1 MKTYQTLTFTTDQG
15 ADLKV
20 DAYEGVTVSHVI
32 GSHWDP
38 NKNEEVQAATFQLN
52 LTSQEARELAANL
65 LKGADFSDEVEM
77 KKPMS
82 LHRGRRG

>member
-20 DAYEGVTVSHVI
+20 DAYEGVTVSHII

-38 NKNEEVQAATFQLN
+38 NENKEVQAATFQMN
-52 LTSQEARELAANL
+52 MTSEDARELAANL
-65 LKGADFSDEVEM
+65 LKASDFADEAE
-77 KKPMS
+77 KNKPKQ
-82 LHRGRRG
+82 RRY